1 MFFTISL
8 LSQLAIGQPIEESV
22 SYINYTVTN
31 GLPSNETYDV
41 FQDSRGYI
49 WIGTD
54 KGVVKYDGH
63 TFKTYTTRDGLTD
76 NTVFRIQEDF
86 KGRIWFITYN
96 RRLCYL
102 ENGTFKK
109 YLYNKQLLQATKQ
122 LAISSTI
129 TDFHIDELNNVNLI
143 VCDFLTIKI
152 TSKGVVSI
160 SELTKT
166 DFLRYRSFNS
176 INQIGLL
183 VNELKNKFNFE
194 KSNIK
199 SIFSSVEFST
209 KIHIVVEDSNIF
221 CGANNGLYISSVSPA
236 FKTRYILPEFQIT
249 GIVTDIDN
257 GLWCSTLKD
266 GVIYIP
272 NPSLIAYKVPV
283 RKMQHI
289 HGIIPQNNHLVFS
302 FDQAPTSLYMTNNEN
317 SSIVKTNDIIKTRQ
331 IPNDCLQTGI
341 KFASTIYLDNFV
353 FRINTVTLID
363 SSKIMAFSGK
373 SGFLILTPNKPTTF
387 PHASNDHFK
396 YDPRFLYPKN
406 HSHIINLPQITA
418 EDGYKKLWNV
428 FNEKSYAQK
437 VDDPDIINRWLK
449 KFNSKVTTVFKAS
462 NNKIWVG
469 TIDGLQL
476 LNIKNQTLQRVEIN
490 RNQSI
495 SVQDIIE
502 TKDSSLFIA
511 TKVNG
516 IYIRKENFIDSIT
529 INSGLLSNTINQVLY
544 DSENN
549 KIWVATNKG
558 MDILKKKND
567 KWVIEHTIT
576 KYDGIKSANIE
587 EFRFQDNFLYFV
599 IERTIYK
606 IDTNTLNYKINKPFI
621 YISSLNVENSL
632 IQSSNKTH
640 LSYDSNNIQIN
651 YRGISYKSQN
661 DIIYK
666 YQLSPINDTWQT
678 TTNDNIIFNALPPDD
693 YTLQLK
699 AINIDG
705 VESEIKTMH
714 FSIIPA
720 FWMTW
725 WFKSFVIILAI
736 ILGYKLSIKTIQTYK
751 SQAQFQR
758 TINEMQIISLQSKM
772 NPHFIFNSLNSIQNY
787 ILKNE
792 KTNANQYLLE
802 FSKLIRTILQN
813 SDSTTISLQ
822 SELETLKMYVNLEK
836 KRIRKEFKYT
846 EDIDSEI
853 DMKNCIIPSLLIQ
866 PYIENAI
873 WHGKVYSNP
882 NGEIKLSI
890 LKKENTLFIEICD
903 NGIGIKNAEASKV
916 KKTKHKSLGTSVTKK
931 RIELLSELNN
941 EMSDVTISEAFRNEN
956 DNIYVGTR
964 ITFNIPYVLKF

>member
-1 MFFTISL
+1 MFRFIIILTTFYVNFLNAQTI
-8 LSQLAIGQPIEESV
+8 PES
-22 SYINYTVTN
+22 INYLNYTLAD
-31 GLPSNETYDV
+31 GLPSDEAFDI
-41 FQDSRGYI
+41 FQDSKGYI

-54 KGVVKYDGH
+54 NGVVKYDGH
-63 TFKTYTTRDGLTD
+63 TFKTYTTKDGLTD
-76 NTVFRIQEDF
+76 NTVFRIQEDY
-86 KGRIWFITYN
+86 KGRIWFMTY
-96 RRLCYL
+96 RRNLCFY
-102 ENGTFKK
+102 EKNEFHAFK
-109 YLYNKQLLQATKQ
+109 YNEELQEATQ
-122 LAISSTI
+122 NLDLTYTI
-129 TDFHIDELNNVNLI
+129 TDFHLDSNENLNLTFVNILSIQIDSNG
-143 VCDFLTIKI
+143 TI
-152 TSKGVVSI
+152 T
-160 SELTKT
+160 
-166 DFLRYRSFNS
+166 
-176 INQIGLL
+176 
-183 VNELKNKFNFE
+183 NE
-194 KSNIK
+194 SIK
-199 SIFSSVEFST
+199 SVRYLPQIKPKIEST
-209 KIHIVVEDSNIF
+209 LDTLMNEINSNKSIINTEKWGKLHILKASESTYVSYRKNLFTWDKINHKLISFPFHHQIV
-221 CGANNGLYISSVSPA
+221 
-236 FKTRYILPEFQIT
+236 T
-249 GIVTDIDN
+249 GICEDFEN
-257 GLWCSTLKD
+257 GLWISTLSN
-266 GVIYIP
+266 GVFYIP
-272 NPSLIAYKVPV
+272 TPHMSYYKINPIENEHLYGVVPQ
-283 RKMQHI
+283 KD
-289 HGIIPQNNHLVFS
+289 HLVFCYGQNSNFYKMEFPYLNLFS
-302 FDQAPTSLYMTNNEN
+302 FSEKLDY
-317 SSIVKTNDIIKTRQ
+317 RQ
-331 IPNDCLQTGI
+331 IPNEYLTHGLKFENPILVNKHLNATNTILKLDSDVTFLGTIEGI
-341 KFASTIYLDNFV
+341 L
-353 FRINTVTLID
+353 
-363 SSKIMAFSGK
+363 KIEEG
-373 SGFLILTPNKPTTF
+373 G
-387 PHASNDHFK
+387 
-396 YDPRFLYPKN
+396 PKN
-406 HSHIINLPQITA
+406 VSKQLR
-418 EDGYKKLWNV
+418 
-428 FNEKSYAQK
+428 K
-437 VDDPDIINRWLK
+437 VR
-449 KFNSKVTTVFKAS
+449 FA
-462 NNKIWVG
+462 
-469 TIDGLQL
+469 
-476 LNIKNQTLQRVEIN
+476 
-490 RNQSI
+490 
-495 SVQDIIE
+495 
-502 TKDSSLFIA
+502 
-511 TKVNG
+511 NG
-516 IYIRKENFIDSIT
+516 IYQIGSRFYDQIYNINWQEFPYDKPSNRVFKMYRTSTNQILLASTNGLLQFNPINNTTSKIKSLDTLKIFRIQDIVETNEGSLLFATKANGIFIYDSDHSIIPLPNKENLI
-529 INSGLLSNTINQVLY
+529 SNTINQLLSI
-544 DSENN
+544 DNN
-549 KIWVATNKG
+549 IIASTNHG
-558 MDILKKKND
+558 IIG
-567 KWVIEHTIT
+567 IEKHNNGDWSAKQLIT
-576 KYDGIKSANIE
+576 KYDGLRSTDIRQLIIKDSLLFFASNHAIG
-587 EFRFQDNFLYFV
+587 
-599 IERTIYK
+599 K
-606 IDTNTLNYKINKPFI
+606 IPLNHLNNTLPSPILHVQ
-621 YISSLNVENSL
+621 SLV
-632 IQSSNKTH
+632 SNGAVAH
-640 LSYDSNNIQIN
+640 LEPVTYFSYDSNNIQIN

-666 YQLSPINDTWQT
+666 YQLSPINDAWQT

-705 VESEIKTMH
+705 VESEIKTIH

-964 ITFNIPYVLKF
+964 ITFNIPYLDYQK